1 MKTKLFLFL
10 VGLFSLVTLLSC
22 SSSDETI
29 TEDQLLPESG
39 MKGNAPEFEEHPT
52 TLTGRWYMVK
62 ADEAENSVEVPQG
75 EFVITFLDN
84 GYAVISNALQ
94 KYLYSSGNYPYEV
107 DGNRITFDAGGDI
120 VGPAYYSYEIS
131 DNVMLLSDS
140 NRQLCFS
147 FKKVKHEGDFDDINY
162 AELKYRHTYTDT
174 LVIASHVF
182 YDANDAPFY
191 LIRSIHSNL
200 GDWFEDHAEIEGFQH
215 MEGYEVKAIVWTGYY
230 GSGCVVESDQRLIKI
245 LDKQQKKSENIPDK
259 YWKQTTP
266 GWAD

>member
-1 MKTKLFLFL
+1 MRRLLLFNLL
-10 VGLFSLVTLLSC
+10 ALLSLYSC
-22 SSSDETI
+22 SSSEDETVESPDI
-29 TEDQLLPESG
+29 PELGTKADLS
-39 MKGNAPEFEEHPT
+39 EYEEHPT
-52 TLTGRWYMVK
+52 TLVGRWHMVK
-62 ADEAENSVEVPQG
+62 VNDADNSIEILPNKSI
-75 EFVITFLDN
+75 ITFLDN
-84 GYAVISNALQ
+84 GYAVIDNAAQNNL
-94 KYLYSSGNYPYEV
+94 LGSGNYPYQIN
-107 DGNRITFDAGGDI
+107 GNRIAFDVGGI
-120 VGPAYYSYEIS
+120 VGDEYYNYEIKE
-131 DNVMLLSDS
+131 NIMLLSNAFS
-140 NRQLCFS
+140 GQRFCFL
-147 FKKVKHEGDFDDINY
+147 KVKHEGDFDDINY